1 MPVYKVTCAMTTYLM
16 LEVVAENEDEA
27 LEKGQ
32 EAANNGE
39 MQEEGDTFTSGHID
53 GWGAADITERTLR
66 QIANLNELIGDGS
79 TDHPAKEE
87 RAELLDSLGFPEDVE
102 AREDALDDLFKQYNV
117 DPKE

>member
-16 LEVVAENEDEA
+16 IEVVAENEAEA

-39 MQEEGDTFTSGHID
+39 MQEDGDTFTSGHID
-53 GWGAADITERTLR
+53 GWGAADVTERTLHK
-66 QIANLNELIGDGS
+66 IADLNELIGDGS

-87 RAELLDSLGFPEDVE
+87 RAELLDLLGFPDDVE
-102 AREDALDDLFKQYNV
+102 EREDTLEALFRQYNV